1 MGGDKPSKETGLDDD
16 MGRVEDIVDD
26 NGTEATGKGGEVY
39 TMFAKE
45 GGGVNDEAAGFR
57 ECCENSSTEA
67 REGYRVTGEAE
78 EQAEDTGRKVEAG
91 GEVLT
96 GETVGSTGI
105 SSFTS

>member
-1 MGGDKPSKETGLDDD
+1 ME
-16 MGRVEDIVDD
+16 RVEDIVDD

-45 GGGVNDEAAGFR
+45 GGGVNDEAA
-57 ECCENSSTEA
+57 EA